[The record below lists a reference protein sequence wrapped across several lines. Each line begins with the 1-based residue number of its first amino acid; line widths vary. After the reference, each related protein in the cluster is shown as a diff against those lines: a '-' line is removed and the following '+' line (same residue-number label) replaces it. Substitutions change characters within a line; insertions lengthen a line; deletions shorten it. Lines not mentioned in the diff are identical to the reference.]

1 VHLSLRSGFDDG
13 VFGKEIRQHHI
24 PTNVK
29 HETRKVCQRWARRR
43 GDEARCRGGIG
54 TRQRRWTSASGEH
67 NWVASTRLLYRSG
80 TKDPIQDLTERTLAE
95 RIHDLIA
102 ASKMIA
108 VDNEIVATLVRSY
121 PKLSAEK

>member
-1 VHLSLRSGFDDG
+1 
-13 VFGKEIRQHHI
+13 
-24 PTNVK
+24 
-29 HETRKVCQRWARRR
+29 
-43 GDEARCRGGIG
+43 
-54 TRQRRWTSASGEH
+54 
-67 NWVASTRLLYRSG
+67 LYRSG